1 MAASRLLGAVLLF
14 VALAGVRAAEPGAVS
29 VAAAANLA
37 YVVDAL
43 QAAFAREN
51 PGVKVTC
58 ALGPTG
64 GLHAQITH
72 GAPFDVFLSADVETP
87 RALAARGGADPAT
100 LRVFATGRLVAWTSR
115 ADIDLTNLAA
125 AARHPRVGRIALAQP
140 ATAPYGRA
148 AQAALEHAGAWDQV
162 RPKVVFGDSLTQ
174 TVQFVESG
182 SADLGLVARSAVRSP
197 RLAGRGAWREIPA
210 ETHPGVSLDHAA
222 VLTTRGTRNP
232 AARRFL
238 DFLGGEASRAI
249 LRAAGYGVPP

>member
-72 GAPFDVFLSADVETP
+72 GAPFDVFLSADVDTP
-87 RALAARGGADPAT
+87 RAPWEICANNP
-100 LRVFATGRLVAWTSR
+100 
-115 ADIDLTNLAA
+115 
-125 AARHPRVGRIALAQP
+125 PVGP
-140 ATAPYGRA
+140 
-148 AQAALEHAGAWDQV
+148 
-162 RPKVVFGDSLTQ
+162 
-174 TVQFVESG
+174 
-182 SADLGLVARSAVRSP
+182 SADVTFTS
-197 RLAGRGAWREIPA
+197 GAKRP
-210 ETHPGVSLDHAA
+210 
-222 VLTTRGTRNP
+222 NP
-232 AARRFL
+232 AWS
-238 DFLGGEASRAI
+238 ASMT
-249 LRAAGYGVPP
+249 